1 MFFSL
6 SAEQISWVRRWLIH
20 TSPIL
25 LLFSHWPGH
34 YTGKSQ
40 AALHPLPLT
49 GLEPCIDSLANQ
61 EVLRWQL
68 SMLNELGDNITHEDI
83 KEYLW
88 KTLKS
93 GQVVP
98 GLVTNVFPGNT
109 ANNIQLWARCFAQV
123 RSAVHCAPGIL
134 RYSARLAQEPYDS
147 TCEKGV
153 AASR

>member
-25 LLFSHWPGH
+25 LLFSLWPGH

-49 GLEPCIDSLANQ
+49 RLEPCIDSLANQ

-98 GLVTNVFPGNT
+98 GLVTNVFPRKYS
-109 ANNIQLWARCFAQV
+109 QQ
-123 RSAVHCAPGIL
+123 
-134 RYSARLAQEPYDS
+134 YSAMGTVFCASPIRGSLRSRNSAIFGQ
-147 TCEKGV
+147 TC
-153 AASR
+153 SRALRFNL